1 MQNFSL
7 STCISILMHVTL
19 ALITPNALT
28 FQLRTLE

>member
-19 ALITPNALT
+19 ALITPNAH
-28 FQLRTLE
+28 FSSETLE